1 MSLKKYITESE
12 RATAF
17 PVTGDVLRVVVNEYS
32 ENEIAIDFPVV
43 EHTED
48 SIVFESDEYAYGI
61 LEGCNYVGDS
71 TDGKI
76 DPPSEKE
83 LDEGMGSK
91 CCKYCGDEIYKPTT
105 DCGYD
110 SQDPDGENWEIIDI
124 DGDGDADIAISN
136 EGYRS
141 ITNEGTLMERIKD
154 GKIYCPEACCGTK
167 VMDCTCGAKCPHCN
181 CKQIQKLAG
190 EIKMFEDQATL
201 YKRMGVP
208 SSAEYYTRKLTEAV
222 EQTQR
227 LIEDVEDVEAMIT
240 RRIMNHPEFSDMV
253 REYGIEQIT
262 QAIADTA
269 EFHGDDDD
277 EIGSSDVSAMVND
290 TIKSLRRMIEGDG
303 PDEDT
308 INESPRDLKPG
319 DSVMTKDR
327 GMLKIKYIYTK
338 EKDRYDALVLFDPEN
353 YKPKVSGGDFQYH
366 TYKLGDPG
374 SDLEYNKEDDSDL
387 LDPEIVAKFRSAT
400 MAPGGAGKVVKQ
412 LYAKVYQSIEK
423 NGYLVRE
430 YLDDNAPMFSQMFE
444 KYEDL
449 DSLVKALD
457 DDTLEKLADELESVA
472 DELKIQ
478 SRAYVGGWI
487 MPKTLITQGDGP
499 DEEQRDRTKMDEA
512 EYQGRKVKLGKPMQ
526 GDVKKFK
533 VYVKDPKTGNVK
545 KVNFGHGGSSV
556 KGKAM
561 SIKKNNPAARKSFR
575 ARHNC
580 DNPGPRTKAR
590 YWSCR
595 KW

>member
-43 EHTED
+43 EHTD
-48 SIVFESDEYAYGI
+48 NSIVFESDEYAYGI

-76 DPPSEKE
+76 DPPSKD

-110 SQDPDGENWEIIDI
+110 SQDPDGENWEIMDI

-269 EFHGDDDD
+269 EFHSDDDD

-290 TIKSLRRMIEGDG
+290 TIKSLKRMIEGDG
-303 PDEDT
+303 PDE
-308 INESPRDLKPG
+308 
-319 DSVMTKDR
+319 
-327 GMLKIKYIYTK
+327 
-338 EKDRYDALVLFDPEN
+338 
-353 YKPKVSGGDFQYH
+353 
-366 TYKLGDPG
+366 
-374 SDLEYNKEDDSDL
+374 
-387 LDPEIVAKFRSAT
+387 
-400 MAPGGAGKVVKQ
+400 
-412 LYAKVYQSIEK
+412 
-423 NGYLVRE
+423 
-430 YLDDNAPMFSQMFE
+430 
-444 KYEDL
+444 
-449 DSLVKALD
+449 
-457 DDTLEKLADELESVA
+457 
-472 DELKIQ
+472 
-478 SRAYVGGWI
+478 
-487 MPKTLITQGDGP
+487 
-499 DEEQRDRTKMDEA
+499 EQHDRTRAEKMDEA

-561 SIKKNNPAARKSFR
+561 KIRKNNPKARKSFR

-580 DNPGPRTKAR
+580 DNPGPKTKAR

>member
-43 EHTED
+43 EHTD
-48 SIVFESDEYAYGI
+48 NSIVFESDEYAYGI

-76 DPPSEKE
+76 DPPSEEE

-269 EFHGDDDD
+269 EFHSDDDD

-290 TIKSLRRMIEGDG
+290 TIKSLKRMIEGDG
-303 PDEDT
+303 PDE
-308 INESPRDLKPG
+308 
-319 DSVMTKDR
+319 
-327 GMLKIKYIYTK
+327 
-338 EKDRYDALVLFDPEN
+338 
-353 YKPKVSGGDFQYH
+353 
-366 TYKLGDPG
+366 
-374 SDLEYNKEDDSDL
+374 
-387 LDPEIVAKFRSAT
+387 
-400 MAPGGAGKVVKQ
+400 
-412 LYAKVYQSIEK
+412 
-423 NGYLVRE
+423 
-430 YLDDNAPMFSQMFE
+430 
-444 KYEDL
+444 
-449 DSLVKALD
+449 
-457 DDTLEKLADELESVA
+457 
-472 DELKIQ
+472 
-478 SRAYVGGWI
+478 
-487 MPKTLITQGDGP
+487 
-499 DEEQRDRTKMDEA
+499 EQHDRTRAEKMDEA

-561 SIKKNNPAARKSFR
+561 KIRKNNPKARKSFR